1 MSKLTDAQLVILSK
15 AAQREDRVVDQPTR
29 PNSKTIAM
37 IKTLIERGLIAEI
50 AADPAMPVWRY
61 EDARNEPLA
70 LVITDLGLVAIGVS
84 TEPTVEEPQAAKK
97 RIKPTAKR
105 KAAPKA
111 ANAKRQ
117 KDARPPPS
125 APATGK
131 TALVFKLLQR
141 KEGASITALTQAT
154 GWLPHSVRAV
164 LTGLRK
170 KGYGVSRDK
179 AKDKTKTIYRIVKVP
194 ADKAA

>member
-15 AAQREDRVVDQPTR
+15 AAQREDRVVDQPPR

-61 EDARNEPLA
+61 DDARNEPLA

-84 TEPTVEEPQAAKK
+84 TEPTLDEPQAAPK
-97 RIKPTAKR
+97 RVKPTAKR
-105 KAAPKA
+105 KTEPKA
-111 ANAKRQ
+111 ANAKR
-117 KDARPPPS
+117 KKAPPQPS
-125 APATGK
+125 GRMTGK
-131 TALVFKLLQR
+131 TALVLKLLQR

-154 GWLPHSVRAV
+154 GWLPHSTRAA

-170 KGYGVSRDK
+170 KGHKIERGK
-179 AKDKTKTIYRIVKVP
+179 AKDDTTIYRI
-194 ADKAA
+194 AKAA